1 MKDMETFAEGCGRVG
16 AIEEITVPELARK
29 AQQELTVR
37 CNAPA
42 ICPAVQVKFADAGRP
57 VKRDGGH
64 QRRRRE
70 PVCRC
75 PRHGGRLPADRRSQP
90 SPCHRRKA
98 AGGFQS
104 AAGHYATEFPVTA
117 AVAEKLRAALPE
129 LDVLVSTE
137 NRDPYT
143 YL

>member
-1 MKDMETFAEGCGRVG
+1 MNRKIKIGAFSKLCRVTVKTLRHYEELGLLIPAEIDEWTGYRYYEVSQFQRMGLIVH
-16 AIEEITVPELARK
+16 L
-29 AQQELTVR
+29 
-37 CNAPA
+37 
-42 ICPAVQVKFADAGRP
+42 
-57 VKRDGGH
+57 KRLG
-64 QRRRRE
+64 
-70 PVCRC
+70 
-75 PRHGGRLPADRRSQP
+75 LSLI
-90 SPCHRRKA
+90 
-98 AGGFQS
+98 

>member
-1 MKDMETFAEGCGRVG
+1 MVEPPL
-16 AIEEITVPELARK
+16 TVPQLAQK
-29 AQQELTVR
+29 AQQLLAGE

-42 ICPAVQVKFADAGRP
+42 SGPAVQVKFVDNGRP
-57 VKRDGGH
+57 V
-64 QRRRRE
+64 RRLA
-70 PVCRC
+70 VIS
-75 PRHGGRLPADRRSQP
+75 G
-90 SPCHRRKA
+90 
-98 AGGFQS
+98 AGGSMFDQALAQGADCLLTGEANHHHAIDAKRLGLS
-104 AAGHYATEFPVTA
+104 LIAAGHYATEFPVTA